1 MVREEH
7 EKNIYRPLIS
17 FIMPCYNASKTIIS
31 SAESLLKQD
40 QNKLIELII
49 LNDGSTDNNITHKIC
64 SKLNHKYK
72 NITYKNLKNNIGQ
85 AKARNKGIDLSN
97 GKYIGFLD
105 SDDTLNE
112 ELLKNVIKFAKL
124 EKYDVI
130 VWGLTENH
138 YDSKGNISSSVVV
151 VPNEGLSNNRKAI
164 INLAKELE
172 QKYMLGYLWN
182 KVYKRDFL
190 NKHKLSIP
198 NEHLIEDELFNI
210 DIFKKASSVYCIEK
224 SLYKYRRSDYGN
236 DSLTSYFL
244 PDYFQQYYKRINTL
258 YNWFKETNNLDDE
271 TAGWLGSQYI
281 RYALS
286 AVWRN
291 KDKRSGMSKT
301 EQKSWIKYFY
311 NLSLTK
317 KLLHKATA
325 VSNIQKFNIWLFKKK
340 LLNLIML
347 EASVVSFVTKNM
359 SGTMSKLRQSK

>member
-130 VWGLTENH
+130 V
-138 YDSKGNISSSVVV
+138 
-151 VPNEGLSNNRKAI
+151 
-164 INLAKELE
+164 
-172 QKYMLGYLWN
+172 
-182 KVYKRDFL
+182 
-190 NKHKLSIP
+190 
-198 NEHLIEDELFNI
+198 
-210 DIFKKASSVYCIEK
+210 
-224 SLYKYRRSDYGN
+224 
-236 DSLTSYFL
+236 
-244 PDYFQQYYKRINTL
+244 
-258 YNWFKETNNLDDE
+258 
-271 TAGWLGSQYI
+271 
-281 RYALS
+281 
-286 AVWRN
+286 
-291 KDKRSGMSKT
+291 
-301 EQKSWIKYFY
+301 
-311 NLSLTK
+311 
-317 KLLHKATA
+317 
-325 VSNIQKFNIWLFKKK
+325 
-340 LLNLIML
+340 
-347 EASVVSFVTKNM
+347 
-359 SGTMSKLRQSK
+359 